1 MATASSSHDHLF
13 ILRNLVAKDFKV
25 RYRNMSLGILWS
37 LVNPLVMMAVL
48 TFVFGYLF
56 PNLGRQNYPLF
67 VLLGLV
73 PYNFFSLGWS
83 TGTTSVCANANLIKR
98 VPFWRELV
106 PVSVVLG
113 NALHH
118 VIQMALL
125 LLAVFWFVGFNASW
139 LWIPVIMALLLLAV
153 FWFVGFNASWLW
165 IPVIMVLQ
173 IVFVCGLSLI
183 TASLDV
189 YYRDVRYVVESAT
202 LVLFWLCPV
211 FYGVD
216 RIPEEAIWIYTM
228 NPPSAVI
235 FLLRRICL
243 QALAPPLTTIV
254 KLVGVSF
261 GTLLAGAWVYKRL
274 KKDFADYL

>member
-139 LWIPVIMALLLLAV
+139 LWIPVIM
-153 FWFVGFNASWLW
+153 
-165 IPVIMVLQ
+165 VLQ